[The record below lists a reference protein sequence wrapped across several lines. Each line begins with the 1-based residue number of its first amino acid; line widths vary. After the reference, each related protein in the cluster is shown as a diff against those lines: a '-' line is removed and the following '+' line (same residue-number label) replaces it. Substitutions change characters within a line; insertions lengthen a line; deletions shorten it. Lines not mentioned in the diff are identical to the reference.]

1 MATVGIVAATA
12 ISLSGLE
19 RSRQTRNMGI
29 TIGPLCCGISETLK
43 NGYLLSYSLTAV
55 VSRVILVVAL
65 SK

>member
-29 TIGPLCCGISETLK
+29 TIGPLWNLRDSEKRLFT
-43 NGYLLSYSLTAV
+43 
-55 VSRVILVVAL
+55 
-65 SK
+65 